1 MKKYLILLFILIVE
15 MVGTMAIGGQF
26 SANGGVCW
34 LVALI
39 SSGAILIATALIL
52 TVVLCEERINEKKD
66 E

>member
-1 MKKYLILLFILIVE
+1 MKKYIILLFILFVE

-26 SANGGVCW
+26 SANGGVGW

-52 TVVLCEERINEKKD
+52 TVVLCEERINEKED

>member
-1 MKKYLILLFILIVE
+1 MKKYLILLLILVFE

-26 SANGGVCW
+26 SANGGVGW